1 MKSAIVLIA
10 DGSEEVEAL
19 SPVDYL
25 RRAGVDVSIVSVGTA
40 SRTVTLSRKVSV
52 NADTTLEA
60 YLSAASGS
68 LPDAIIVPGGMP
80 GTTNIADSRSAVAL
94 AEEMHKA
101 GKLVCAICAAPAFVL
116 SKTSALEGKSWAGYP
131 GTEGNAGA
139 FVSGYQADKPFIH
152 DGNVITARGPG
163 AAEEFSMEIVRTLCG
178 ESVADNVK
186 KTALLR

>member
-1 MKSAIVLIA
+1 MKAEVLRMKSAIVLIA

-52 NADTTLEA
+52 NADITLEA

-116 SKTSALEGKSWAGYP
+116 SKTSALDCKILGIYGNFFSVDFSKAGND
-131 GTEGNAGA
+131 TIVGNILFVHAETCAVVAG
-139 FVSGYQADKPFIH
+139 GRID
-152 DGNVITARGPG
+152 
-163 AAEEFSMEIVRTLCG
+163 L
-178 ESVADNVK
+178 K
-186 KTALLR
+186 K